1 MEGLEALIPV
11 INKLQ
16 DVFSKAGITNLEAI
30 NLPQIIV
37 VGAQSAGK
45 SSVLESL
52 VGRDFLPRGQGL
64 VTRLPLVLQ
73 LIHWDDDSKS
83 RYGEL
88 LKNIPGSS
96 GKKEFGLFLHDEN
109 KLYTSFDD
117 VRKEINDETDR
128 VMGKNKGIGSKP
140 INLRIFSES
149 VVNLTLV
156 DLPGL
161 TKNPVGDQP
170 RDIEDQITKLIMTYI
185 KNPNS
190 LILAVTPANVDMA
203 TSEALKL
210 AKAVDPEGKRTLAVI
225 TKLDL
230 MDKGTDARDVL
241 SGGVIPVKLGII
253 GVVNRSQQDI
263 NTNKAIL
270 NALKDE
276 KTFLMKHYSE
286 LAHQHGTIFLSRTL
300 NNLLMSHIR
309 DRLPDLKE
317 QISKLTLAHKNIM
330 EDLGQPVTDKE
341 GHLIRLITEFVKA
354 YSSTVDGTSVEVDA
368 NKLKGGAMISVEI
381 FQNIFQEHLFAVEAL
396 DGLELKNIVLTL
408 RGAAGLY
415 PPLTVPDMAFRT
427 LAKDQIGHM
436 LQPCLECVDLV
447 YEEMQRIIQRCGK
460 EIQREFQKYPK
471 FCDSVLR
478 VVNEFIKQQAESTR
492 AMVKYLVDI
501 EVSYINTKHP
511 DFCDEMES
519 LLEERSAAR
528 AEKNHDKSSTDS
540 SNTQRNGAKKAPLPV
555 QPPGYF
561 SPLVPPSRGKN
572 GRNKSSRSIFGLGD
586 GTEREA
592 NFLTEIEEFDP
603 GNIPPREMEDVELM
617 KTLVTKYFAIVQK
630 TIFDIVPKAIVHSL
644 IETTKDELSRILLAK
659 LYAPGIADKFE
670 VLNEAKHI
678 TEQRNNTMAM
688 LEALQQ
694 ASKIISEVRDL
705 SAHRN
710 LK

>member
-73 LIHWDDDSKS
+73 LIHWDDDSKN

-88 LKNIPGSS
+88 LKNIPGSEDVD
-96 GKKEFGLFLHDEN
+96 EFGLFLHDEK
-109 KLYTSFDD
+109 KLYTNFDD
-117 VRKEINDETDR
+117 VRKEINDVTDR
-128 VMGKNKGIGSKP
+128 LMGTNKGIGSQP

-170 RDIEDQITKLIMTYI
+170 RDIEDQITKLITTYI

-230 MDKGTDARDVL
+230 MDKGTDAREVL
-241 SGGVIPVKLGII
+241 SGSVIPVKLGII

-263 NTNKAIL
+263 NTNKTIEH
-270 NALKDE
+270 ALKDE
-276 KTFLMKHYSE
+276 KTFLLKNYSE
-286 LAHQHGTIFLSRTL
+286 LAHKHGTVYLSRTL

-309 DRLPDLKE
+309 ERLPDLKE
-317 QISKLTLAHKNIM
+317 QISRLTQAHKKRM
-330 EDLGQPVTDKE
+330 EDLGQPVIDKE
-341 GHLIRLITEFVKA
+341 AHLIRLITEFVKA
-354 YSSTVDGTSVEVDA
+354 YSSTVDGTNVEVDS
-368 NKLKGGAMISVEI
+368 NKLKGGAMISVDI
-381 FQNIFQEHLFAVEAL
+381 FQNIFQQHLYDVQAL
-396 DGLELKNIVLTL
+396 NGLELKNIVLTL
-408 RGAAGLY
+408 RAA
-415 PPLTVPDMAFRT
+415 A
-427 LAKDQIGHM
+427 
-436 LQPCLECVDLV
+436 
-447 YEEMQRIIQRCGK
+447 
-460 EIQREFQKYPK
+460 
-471 FCDSVLR
+471 
-478 VVNEFIKQQAESTR
+478 
-492 AMVKYLVDI
+492 I

-511 DFCDEMES
+511 DFRDEMET

-528 AEKNHDKSSTDS
+528 AEKNQENSSIDH
-540 SNTQRNGAKKAPLPV
+540 TQRNAAKKIAGQMQQFGNTRTTPM
-555 QPPGYF
+555 G
-561 SPLVPPSRGKN
+561 SPTHGKN
-572 GRNKSSRSIFGLGD
+572 GRNNLGVTSRSVFGLGD
-586 GTEREA
+586 GIEREA
-592 NFLTEIEEFDP
+592 NFLSEIEEFDP
-603 GNIPPREMEDVELM
+603 GNIPPRELEDVELM

-644 IETTKDELSRILLAK
+644 IETTKDDLSQILLAK
-659 LYAPGIADKFE
+659 LYAPGVADKFE
-670 VLNEAKHI
+670 ILNEAKHI
-678 TEQRNNTMAM
+678 TEQRNNTIAM

-705 SAHRN
+705 SANRS
-710 LK
+710 LS